1 MSLLVEEGSV
11 YGCRRFILL
20 TVAVVI
26 ICLLLDHP
34 YVKRRVASILPWW
47 KECRAQIKRYVA
59 GKCCSIA
66 ARLCEDMDSL
76 DKEQILTPIASRP
89 ASPHIVAGSPILSP
103 PSSPLSS
110 TIALS
115 SLRDCSDMKL
125 VKPRLTKRSDSAVSI
140 NGGGGIAE
148 EYFSA
153 PPPTAAARVMP
164 KHTLYVCTKC
174 TRKTDDKDLG
184 SCRLAT
190 EGGGGVAD
198 MEDLIPPPK
207 PKTGQL
213 LYQAVVQRNEN
224 ADLVIQPVHCLSA
237 CGRGNVV
244 AMAGGGKYTYQFGD
258 VDERDEQQVGELL
271 QFCGQWMESRDGFS
285 KAKTRP
291 RRMRSNCLA
300 RVPPL
305 PVVYDNSKVE
315 EDGKF

>member
-20 TVAVVI
+20 TVAIVI
-26 ICLLLDHP
+26 LCLLLDHP
-34 YVKRRVASILPWW
+34 YIKRRFTARVLPWLRER
-47 KECRAQIKRYVA
+47 KVQIKRYLA

-66 ARLCEDMDSL
+66 ARLCEDMDYL
-76 DKEQILTPIASRP
+76 DKEKILTPIASRP
-89 ASPHIVAGSPILSP
+89 ASPHIVAGSPP
-103 PSSPLSS
+103 VQPLS
-110 TIALS
+110 TFGS
-115 SLRDCSDMKL
+115 SFENSYE
-125 VKPRLTKRSDSAVSI
+125 VKQWEPRLTKRSDSAVSI
-140 NGGGGIAE
+140 GGGEG
-148 EYFSA
+148 YL
-153 PPPTAAARVMP
+153 AASSSSSARVVP

-174 TRKTDDKDLG
+174 TRKTDDRDLG

-190 EGGGGVAD
+190 GDTGGVAD

-213 LYQAVVQRNEN
+213 LYQTVVQRNQT
-224 ADLVIQPVHCLSA
+224 ADLVIQPVNCLSA

-258 VDERDEQQVGELL
+258 VDERDEEQVGELL
-271 QFCGQWMESRDGFS
+271 QFCEQWMESKDGFS

-305 PVVYDNSKVE
+305 PVMYDDSKGE
-315 EDGKF
+315 EDGKFKIDKLT

>member
-1 MSLLVEEGSV
+1 
-11 YGCRRFILL
+11 
-20 TVAVVI
+20 VVVL
-26 ICLLLDHP
+26 CLLLDHP
-34 YVKRRVASILPWW
+34 YIKRQITARVLPWLR
-47 KECRAQIKRYVA
+47 ERQVQIKRYLA

-66 ARLCEDMDSL
+66 ARLCEDMDYL

-89 ASPHIVAGSPILSP
+89 ASPHVVAGTLPTQP
-103 PSSPLSS
+103 FNTFGSSAENS
-110 TIALS
+110 
-115 SLRDCSDMKL
+115 SDMKQW
-125 VKPRLTKRSDSAVSI
+125 KPRLTKRSDSAVSI
-140 NGGGGIAE
+140 GGE
-148 EYFSA
+148 NVYFTS
-153 PPPTAAARVMP
+153 PPPSSSARIVP

-174 TRKTDDKDLG
+174 SRKTDDRDLG

-190 EGGGGVAD
+190 GGMAGGGVAD

-213 LYQAVVQRNEN
+213 LYQAVVQRNQT

-258 VDERDEQQVGELL
+258 VDERDEEQVGELL
-271 QFCGQWMESRDGFS
+271 QFCEQWMESRDGFS

-305 PVVYDNSKVE
+305 PMVYDDSKVE
-315 EDGKF
+315 EDGKI